1 MGSEG
6 VVKAISDLRDRC
18 LLTRDCV
25 FVPRGAATLFVPT
38 MKLHLTCIERTL
50 CLNRNRLGGDLNC
63 LVKYHADRFPQHAFL
78 AKPKYFED
86 LDFEGDLQ
94 MERHGVIEFITDL
107 SGVFDGLHF
116 HMEVDMDGHGMINTL
131 HEDTSWST
139 TYVRL
144 LDPGIFLPAGS
155 RITCETYIDLDR
167 PDPFY
172 FIAVLVDRQ
181 QIAKYS
187 WSGCTG

>member
-1 MGSEG
+1 MG
-6 VVKAISDLRDRC
+6 
-18 LLTRDCV
+18 LTRDCV

-50 CLNRNRLGGDLNC
+50 CLNRNRLGGDLNR

-116 HMEVDMDGHGMINTL
+116 
-131 HEDTSWST
+131 
-139 TYVRL
+139 
-144 LDPGIFLPAGS
+144 
-155 RITCETYIDLDR
+155 
-167 PDPFY
+167 
-172 FIAVLVDRQ
+172 
-181 QIAKYS
+181 
-187 WSGCTG
+187 